1 MSTQYDFYLFQH
13 KEAVAK
19 AFRWFYDNLHHIVKK
34 MPPTI
39 LLRCTD
45 RFVMF
50 TMLRKMIRKN
60 MMPTIDI
67 FMETTDLIRYKE
79 TLITRG
85 CIIFIITRIIGSI
98 GFFRMTKRR
107 KERMLWIFRTTIF
120 LR

>member
-1 MSTQYDFYLFQH
+1 MSTYYDFYLFQH

-19 AFRWFYDNLHHIVKK
+19 AFNWFYENLHHIVK

-39 LLRCTD
+39 LMRCID

-50 TMLRKMIRKN
+50 TMLQKMIRKN

-67 FMETTDLIRYKE
+67 FMKITDLIRYKE
-79 TLITRG
+79 TLTMRG
-85 CIIFIITRIIGSI
+85 CITFIITRIIGSI